1 MSSVKLLSNGTYH
14 VMITAAGGGYS
25 RCKGLAVTRWRE
37 DSTLDPWGAFCYL
50 RDSIDGTVWSTT
62 IRPTLRRPEAS
73 ETGFDAGTATAT
85 FSRRDDGLETRSEIA
100 VSPDDQVELRRVHL
114 TNHSGRRRTLS
125 ATSYAE
131 IVLAAAGA
139 DSAHPAFSK
148 LFVETGI
155 DRALHAIFAT
165 RRPSAPGDPTPWL
178 FHLARVSDSA
188 GTEFSYET
196 DRMRFIGRGRGTVD
210 PAALCDD
217 ATLSGSAGP
226 VLDAVAAIRVAFA
239 IEAGASFTID
249 WITGIAESR
258 DECAA
263 LARKHRDAG
272 PPQRILER
280 AGTYRQA
287 TLQRLQAS
295 DSDALLYDRMA
306 ASIIHAG
313 AALRS
318 DARVIEENSRGQSG
332 LWGFGISGDLP
343 IVLLRMTDPERI
355 DLVRQMTSA
364 HAYWRAY
371 GIETDLAIIGATPDD
386 RAPTV
391 FQQIKQS
398 LDSGTDAEVPAGPGG
413 IFVLDDAKLDD
424 GDRTLLNSVAR
435 VVIDDAAGTL
445 AEQLDRAASAAS
457 TASAARTPA
466 TMAVASPGPFGDVTR
481 SVPAATAAKQPQRGD
496 LAAFNG
502 LGGFSPDAREYVITT
517 SAAQMTPAPWVN
529 VLANP
534 DFGTL
539 VSESGSATTWSENAH
554 EFRLTPWSNDPVGD
568 ANTEA
573 FYIRDEAT
581 GRYWSPTLL
590 PTRGATPYVTRH
602 GFGYSVFEHDENDIE
617 SELCIHVAIDAP
629 IKFSILALRNR
640 SDRSRRLSVTGYLD
654 WVLGDERPKTL
665 MHVVTQLDAETGALF
680 ARNSYNTD
688 FAGRTA
694 FFDVD
699 DATRQT
705 CGDRFDFFGP
715 VGTLGAPA
723 ALAQAQLSGRIG
735 AALDPCAAL
744 RVEVELA
751 PGETREIV
759 FRLGAGKTADEARDL
774 VRRWRGANAAHTA
787 LEAVHRYWRKTLGAV
802 QVRTPD
808 PTLNALANG
817 WLIYQ
822 VIASRLWGRT
832 AFYQSSGAYG
842 FRDQLQDVM
851 ALVHA
856 APGLVREHLLRA
868 ASRQFLEG
876 DVQHWW
882 HPPTGKGVRTRCS
895 DDYLWLPL
903 ATCRY
908 VEITGDVGV
917 FDEACPF
924 IESRPLKD
932 GEQSNYEL
940 PKVSAQSASLY
951 EHCVRAIR
959 LGLRYGSHGLPLM
972 GSGDWNDGMNL
983 VGAGGKG
990 ESVWLAFFLVAVLT
1004 RFAPWARQRSDPAF
1018 AETCESES
1026 ARLRQ
1031 RTETSTWDGA
1041 WYRRAWFDDGTPLGS
1056 ATNAECQIDSI
1067 AQSWSVLSGTASAE
1081 RARSAMEAVDRR
1093 LVHRDTRLIQLIDPP
1108 FDTSKPSPGYIQGYV
1123 PGVRENGGQYTHA
1136 AVWAALAFA
1145 ALGDAER
1152 AWELLALLNPVRH
1165 AAGAGDIDTY
1175 KVEPYVVAGDVYAF
1189 APHAGRGGWTWYTG
1203 SAGWMYQLIVDSLL
1217 GLGRSRNQLCL
1228 RPLLPGAWKAFEM
1241 SYCYGA
1247 STYDIA
1253 CRESGSAAA
1262 AGVTLDGVETSGET
1276 IAMVD
1281 DGQRHAVVVNV
1292 WRGT

>member
-14 VMITAAGGGYS
+14 VMITAAGSGYS

-37 DSTLDPWGAFCYL
+37 DSALDPWGAFCYL
-50 RDSIDGTVWSTT
+50 RDSVDGAVWSTT
-62 IRPTLRRPEAS
+62 IQPTMRRPEAC
-73 ETGFDAGTATAT
+73 ETGFDTTAAT
-85 FSRRDDGLETRSEIA
+85 FSRRDDGIEARSEIA
-100 VSPDDQVELRRVHL
+100 VSTDDDVELRRVRL
-114 TNHSGRRRTLS
+114 TNLSGRRRALS

-155 DRALHAIFAT
+155 DPALHAIFAT

-188 GTEFSYET
+188 ATEFSYET
-196 DRMRFIGRGRGTVD
+196 DRMRFIGRGRSTVD

-217 ATLSGSAGP
+217 AALSGSAGP

-239 IEAGASFTID
+239 IEAGASSTID
-249 WITGIAESR
+249 WITGVAQSR
-258 DECAA
+258 EACTA
-263 LARKHRDAG
+263 LARKYQDAE
-272 PPQRILER
+272 PAQRVLER
-280 AGTYRQA
+280 AGMYRQS
-287 TLQRLQAS
+287 TLGRLQAS
-295 DSDALLYDRMA
+295 DADALLYECMA

-313 AALRS
+313 EALRS
-318 DARVIEENSRGQSG
+318 DARVIGKNRRGQSG

-343 IVLLRMTDPERI
+343 VVVMQISDPERI
-355 DLVRQMTSA
+355 DLVRQMISA

-371 GIETDLAIIGATPDD
+371 GIETELVIIGATPDD
-386 RAPTV
+386 RVPTV
-391 FQQIKQS
+391 FQRIKHS
-398 LDSGTDAEVPAGPGG
+398 LGSGTDAEVLDRPGG

-424 GDRTLLNSVAR
+424 GDRTLLQSVAR
-435 VVIDDAAGTL
+435 IVIDGSAGTL
-445 AEQLDRAASAAS
+445 AEQLDRRGSAASA
-457 TASAARTPA
+457 TAAARA
-466 TMAVASPGPFGDVTR
+466 AASMAMASPGAVDRATR
-481 SVPAATAAKQPQRGD
+481 TDPGATATNSPQRND
-496 LAAFNG
+496 LLAFNG
-502 LGGFSPDAREYVITT
+502 LGGFTPDAREYVITT

-539 VSESGSATTWSENAH
+539 VSETGSATTWSENAH

-573 FYIRDEAT
+573 FYIRDDVT
-581 GRYWSPTLL
+581 GRFWSPTLL
-590 PTRGATPYVTRH
+590 PTRGITPYVTRH
-602 GFGYSVFEHDENDIE
+602 GFGYSVFEHAENDIE

-629 IKFSILALRNR
+629 IKFSALTLRNH

-665 MHVVTQLDAETGALF
+665 MNVVTEIDAQTGALF

-688 FAGRTA
+688 FADRTA

-699 DATRQT
+699 DPTRQA
-705 CGDRFDFFGP
+705 CGDRSDFFGP
-715 VGTLGAPA
+715 DGTPATPA
-723 ALAQAQLSGRIG
+723 ALARSQLSGRVG

-744 RVEVELA
+744 RVVVELA
-751 PGETREIV
+751 PGEEREIV
-759 FRLGAGKTADEARDL
+759 FRLGAGKTPDEAREL
-774 VRRWRGANAAHTA
+774 VRRWRGADAARTA
-787 LEAVHRYWRKTLGAV
+787 LEAVHRYWRRTLGAV

-808 PTLNALANG
+808 PTLNALTNG

-832 AFYQSSGAYG
+832 AFYQSSGAFG

-856 APGLVREHLLRA
+856 APQLVREHLLRA

-882 HPPTGKGVRTRCS
+882 HPPSGKGVRTRCS

-908 VEITGDVGV
+908 VETTGDAGV
-917 FDEACPF
+917 LDQACPF

-940 PKVSAQSASLY
+940 PKVSAQAASLY

-1004 RFAPWARQRSDPAF
+1004 RFAPWARQRV
-1018 AETCESES
+1018 
-1026 ARLRQ
+1026 
-1031 RTETSTWDGA
+1031 G
-1041 WYRRAWFDDGTPLGS
+1041 
-1056 ATNAECQIDSI
+1056 
-1067 AQSWSVLSGTASAE
+1067 
-1081 RARSAMEAVDRR
+1081 
-1093 LVHRDTRLIQLIDPP
+1093 
-1108 FDTSKPSPGYIQGYV
+1108 
-1123 PGVRENGGQYTHA
+1123 PGVRR
-1136 AVWAALAFA
+1136 AL
-1145 ALGDAER
+1145 
-1152 AWELLALLNPVRH
+1152 
-1165 AAGAGDIDTY
+1165 
-1175 KVEPYVVAGDVYAF
+1175 
-1189 APHAGRGGWTWYTG
+1189 
-1203 SAGWMYQLIVDSLL
+1203 
-1217 GLGRSRNQLCL
+1217 
-1228 RPLLPGAWKAFEM
+1228 
-1241 SYCYGA
+1241 
-1247 STYDIA
+1247 
-1253 CRESGSAAA
+1253 
-1262 AGVTLDGVETSGET
+1262 
-1276 IAMVD
+1276 
-1281 DGQRHAVVVNV
+1281 
-1292 WRGT
+1292 